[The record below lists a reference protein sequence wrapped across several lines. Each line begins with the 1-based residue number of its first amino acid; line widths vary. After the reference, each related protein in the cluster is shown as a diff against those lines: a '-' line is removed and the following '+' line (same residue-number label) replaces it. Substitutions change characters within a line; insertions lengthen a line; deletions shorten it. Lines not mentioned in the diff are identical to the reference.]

1 MDAPGK
7 KYVTK
12 CPGAPRHT
20 YMHAYIHAY
29 IHTYIHAQPH
39 IHTRM
44 RTYTSNLA
52 RWLPQT
58 FPCASRCWSPFRR
71 PPKRRPPCF
80 SFLFHQAAR
89 IFGLARRNETKC
101 MFMFRLARRKEI
113 MFIHTLIH
121 KWMQTRI
128 THKHATMHACIHT
141 CLQTYTYTRAQ
152 SNIRAYTYIRTCTY
166 ILACIY
172 THIPLVLYPRKVV
185 LTRALRS
192 RALAL

>member
-1 MDAPGK
+1 MGVVHFTAKRKCISDITSFTAQWFFAVIPLPINASACALTFLWQIFVMDAPGK

-89 IFGLARRNETKC
+89 IFGLARRNETK
-101 MFMFRLARRKEI
+101 FSI
-113 MFIHTLIH
+113 FILSRETKKHTYA
-121 KWMQTRI
+121 
-128 THKHATMHACIHT
+128 ATA
-141 CLQTYTYTRAQ
+141 
-152 SNIRAYTYIRTCTY
+152 
-166 ILACIY
+166 
-172 THIPLVLYPRKVV
+172 
-185 LTRALRS
+185 
-192 RALAL
+192 